1 VIAGIIRKGRYR
13 RVHPRREF
21 DCIVPPQ
28 VKLAFA
34 GRLLQTI
41 SRNTAPQIQKRPPE
55 FCGDAG
61 CLIFHCGSSRH
72 PMNTSIS
79 VLLERKGST
88 VFSMPPDVTVVTAVK
103 EMDRHKIGAILVIDN
118 GRIVGIFT
126 ERDVL
131 TRVVAAGL
139 DPKKTPI
146 ERVMSRD
153 PMTVPSTTT
162 VEEVMTLFTDKRFRH
177 LPVVDGGRLVGMVS
191 IGDILRRMVDTHRQE
206 AEQLKQYITGGYPT

>member
-1 VIAGIIRKGRYR
+1 
-13 RVHPRREF
+13 
-21 DCIVPPQ
+21 
-28 VKLAFA
+28 
-34 GRLLQTI
+34 
-41 SRNTAPQIQKRPPE
+41 
-55 FCGDAG
+55 
-61 CLIFHCGSSRH
+61 
-72 PMNTSIS
+72 MNTSIS